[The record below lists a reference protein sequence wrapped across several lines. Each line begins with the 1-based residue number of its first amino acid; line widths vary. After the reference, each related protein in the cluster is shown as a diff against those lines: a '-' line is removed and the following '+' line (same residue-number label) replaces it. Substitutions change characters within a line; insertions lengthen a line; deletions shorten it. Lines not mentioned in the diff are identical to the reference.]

1 MDLLEQCTRF
11 HIMVEHR
18 CCELGVRNLPPD
30 DAKFDSRMNMQMY
43 TQALAGLQQLYEN
56 LRHHGVPCP
65 NEVEFQAYDL
75 PISPHISPYLVPRS
89 RRRSLVSQ
97 LALERTRTPPCSLYS
112 PPSSSRV
119 L

>member
-75 PISPHISPYLVPRS
+75 PTSPHISPYLPIS
-89 RRRSLVSQ
+89 R
-97 LALERTRTPPCSLYS
+97 A
-112 PPSSSRV
+112 
-119 L
+119 